1 MNDHPSRSPLKSPM
15 IRRVAAIA
23 ALLMAIGGGAIA
35 LKANHQ
41 ADDKIEPSLG
51 AIDPVA
57 QSPTSLRRGMGW
69 LRDLNLTPD
78 QMQKIQAIRRQSKE
92 QIHRQ
97 HQAIQQAQ
105 QELQSLMM
113 SDAPVAQ
120 IREKYRQVK
129 TLREQ
134 LADTQFE
141 SLLEMR
147 QMLNTDQRRKF
158 ADRMQR
164 RRDPS
169 DREPRSSVPQSWGSR
184 SEALPKAPVRQD
196 EETDRLI

>member
-1 MNDHPSRSPLKSPM
+1 MNDHPSRSLLKSPM

-23 ALLMAIGGGAIA
+23 ALLMALGGAIA
-35 LKANHQ
+35 LKSNHQ
-41 ADDKIEPSLG
+41 ADAKIEPSLG

-57 QSPTSLRRGMGW
+57 QSPTPLRRGMGW
-69 LRDLNLTPD
+69 LRDLNLTSD

-134 LADTQFE
+134 LADTQFD
-141 SLLEMR
+141 SLLETR
-147 QMLNTDQRRKF
+147 QVLNADQRRKF

-169 DREPRSSVPQSWGSR
+169 DREPRS
-184 SEALPKAPVRQD
+184 
-196 EETDRLI
+196 